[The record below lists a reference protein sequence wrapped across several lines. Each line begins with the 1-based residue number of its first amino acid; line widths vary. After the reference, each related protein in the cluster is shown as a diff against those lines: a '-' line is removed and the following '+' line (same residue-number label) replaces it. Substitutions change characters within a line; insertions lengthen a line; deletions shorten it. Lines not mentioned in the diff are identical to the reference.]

1 MKVKIR
7 IEAEAT
13 TDRYVRFHG
22 KAVDENLA
30 EDWWIAKPEQ
40 QIGIAFRSFVHE
52 QEVDLKSL
60 RTHTVTY
67 ATSGYVPPRYD
78 YAWRAK
84 IFANDKLLGEGDVGR
99 NQFLKV
105 RFWLGPIL
113 GVIKIKRTLKSFRSI
128 LS

>member
-13 TDRYVRFHG
+13 TDVHARSHG

-30 EDWWIAKPEQ
+30 EDWWVAKPEQ
-40 QIGIAFRSFVHE
+40 QIGVVNRSFVHE
-52 QEVDLKSL
+52 QEVNLGVW

-67 ATSGYVPPRYD
+67 ATSGYVPPPHD
-78 YAWRAK
+78 YAWHAK

-105 RFWLGPIL
+105 RFWLGLIL
-113 GVIKIKRTLKSFRSI
+113 GVIKRS
-128 LS
+128 